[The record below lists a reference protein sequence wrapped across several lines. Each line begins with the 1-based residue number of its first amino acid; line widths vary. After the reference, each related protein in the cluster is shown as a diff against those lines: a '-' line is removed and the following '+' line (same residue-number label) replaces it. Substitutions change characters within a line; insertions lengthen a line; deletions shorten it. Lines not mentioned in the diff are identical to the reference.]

1 MFQKRRR
8 FKKENTKFKFRYII
22 SILLFAVVFALV
34 GSFLY
39 YNFSFGNNV
48 LVNPLSKNYNSF
60 ESKLKDELGKQ
71 GVKYLRTT
79 LNGDGSIMVDR
90 DPEGQIIFSS
100 KKEISDQITSLQL
113 VLSRLTIE
121 GKKLKTL
128 DFRFANP
135 VVSFN

>member
-1 MFQKRRR
+1 MFQKRRS
-8 FKKENTKFKFRYII
+8 FKKERSKFKFRYIYSVLI
-22 SILLFAVVFALV
+22 FSITLALV

-39 YNFSFGNNV
+39 YNFSFGKSV
-48 LVNPLSKNYNSF
+48 LINPLSKNYNSF

-71 GVKYLRTT
+71 NIKYLRTT
-79 LNGDGSIMVDR
+79 LNSDGSVMVNR
-90 DPEGQIIFSS
+90 EPEGEIIFTP

>member
-1 MFQKRRR
+1 MFQKRRS
-8 FKKENTKFKFRYII
+8 FKKERSKFKFRYII
-22 SILLFAVVFALV
+22 SILVFSIAIALV
-34 GSFLY
+34 GSFFY
-39 YNFSFGNNV
+39 YNFSFGSNI
-48 LVNPLSKNYNSF
+48 LVNPLSKSYNSF
-60 ESKLKDELGKQ
+60 ENKLKDDLGKQ
-71 GVKYLRTT
+71 GIKYLRTT
-79 LNGDGSIMVDR
+79 LNADGSVMVNR
-90 DPEGQIIFSS
+90 DPEGEIIFSP